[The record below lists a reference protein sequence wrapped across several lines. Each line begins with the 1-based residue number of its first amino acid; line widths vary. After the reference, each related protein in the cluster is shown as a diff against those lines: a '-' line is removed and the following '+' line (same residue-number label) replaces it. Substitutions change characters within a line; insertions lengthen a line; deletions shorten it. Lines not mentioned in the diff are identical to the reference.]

1 MPKVTGY
8 FLDMANYSTHSF
20 SVALATQLGLHE
32 AIVLQYFYYWHTLNT
47 GNAAMQE
54 NGRTWFFKSAAKIQQ
69 VFPYLTERKIR
80 TAVEHLVEDGYILKE
95 EGQGYNRSTR
105 YSFTDLGLALYDEK
119 LDASNIMSNPSY
131 EMSNGCI
138 ENVESI
144 VNNKDINKKIVR
156 DNNNIKEKKFDFR
169 ASLINIGVSE
179 ETADAWMQVRKAKK
193 AVNTE
198 LAFNEIHNE
207 IMRSGYAAEDCIRTA
222 AVNSW
227 RGFKADWMLNAQEER
242 KEKVAPKRKESTF
255 EKNLRTI
262 DEMMGTNYHEQY
274 YGNK

>member
-1 MPKVTGY
+1 MV
-8 FLDMANYSTHSF
+8 NR
-20 SVALATQLGLHE
+20 LGLRGGE
-32 AIVLQYFYYWHTLNT
+32 LFAYALIYQFTQSNAGVYTGGVPFLADWFGCSINSARKYLHTLEEKGLVIAQDGNMNGVPFRNYKVSDSHIPQNIGDTPKNLEDTLKNLT
-47 GNAAMQE
+47 GDPQNIGGCTPQNLE
-54 NGRTWFFKSAAKIQQ
+54 GEYNIDTKI
-69 VFPYLTERKIR
+69 
-80 TAVEHLVEDGYILKE
+80 
-95 EGQGYNRSTR
+95 
-105 YSFTDLGLALYDEK
+105 
-119 LDASNIMSNPSY
+119 
-131 EMSNGCI
+131 
-138 ENVESI
+138 
-144 VNNKDINKKIVR
+144 NNKR
-156 DNNNIKEKKFDFR
+156 DNNNIKAKTFDFR
-169 ASLINIGVSE
+169 AALINIGVSE

-227 RGFKADWMLNAQEER
+227 RGFKSDWMLNAQEER